1 VVAAQGE
8 EGAGVEWPFGGEG
21 KTLGLSPYKEPVD
34 FCFSFD
40 FTFAEFCRVCHFKYC
55 NSVFT
60 KNLGIS
66 SSFLEKK
73 IISNFFNFLKIF
85 IFTSRFPENR

>member
-40 FTFAEFCRVCHFKYC
+40 FTFAEFCRVCHFKKF

-73 IISNFFNFLKIF
+73 LFQLFENFHIHQLV
-85 IFTSRFPENR
+85 S